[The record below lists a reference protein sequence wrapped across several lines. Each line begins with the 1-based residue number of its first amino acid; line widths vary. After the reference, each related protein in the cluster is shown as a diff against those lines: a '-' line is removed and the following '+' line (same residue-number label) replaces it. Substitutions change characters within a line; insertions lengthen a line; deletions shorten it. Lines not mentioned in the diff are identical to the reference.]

1 MNCNKNGRNDGQ
13 SRVPSHSFLLL
24 FIKIDEQHI
33 INLLKIINDASP
45 LQSLNILD
53 LSTSSGQKTSF
64 AFWS

>member
-13 SRVPSHSFLLL
+13 SRVPSPFLLL
-24 FIKIDEQHI
+24 FIKINEQHI

-53 LSTSSGQKTSF
+53 LSTSSGQKTNF
-64 AFWS
+64 VFWS